1 MSDEPDR
8 ITPNL
13 GPQSDFLSTAAD
25 VAIYGGAAGGG
36 KSYGLLMDV
45 VRGVYKPGFN
55 AVIFRR
61 KRGNLSEIW
70 GDAQDLYGE
79 AFPEAEFLHSR
90 PYRVRFPSGAT
101 LKLMHLHKEE
111 NKEDHKGAQYDFI
124 GFDELTEFTQSQFS
138 YLLTRNRT
146 TNDGVTPWVRAT
158 TNPKKNSWV
167 RQWVDPYIDDDG
179 FPIEEKCGEIMH
191 FTADDDGDIRWVSS
205 DWSKK
210 VEGSDSIIVRPTS
223 FTFIA
228 ATLEDNPELLEKNPN
243 YASQL
248 HNQSRV
254 VRMQLLR
261 GNWDAEQ
268 RGGPFK
274 HHSIQTKK
282 REELPDLTGE
292 VRYWDLAD
300 TEPHPDNPEPC
311 HTAGLRVAVI
321 ERMWTVCMFDGDEE
335 DEPCYFW
342 EQGRRD
348 GECPRCGRE
357 TLDSQTREVVIV
369 TGADW
374 FRLSGSK
381 KRERMQRV
389 ARSDGTGVTIGVEQ
403 EPGATGKESA
413 RDYEEEVFG
422 PEYHVVSDR
431 PTGKKEN
438 RIASVTGHAEQGRLW
453 VVDAPWSRDFID
465 ALEAL
470 DPKDVADALAGGYRL
485 AKEATVDATVHFF

>member
-8 ITPNL
+8 ITPNP

-36 KSYGLLMDV
+36 KTFALLLDV
-45 VRGVYKPGFN
+45 TRGVHKPDFN

-61 KRGNLSEIW
+61 QSTELDSLWKEAKSIY
-70 GDAQDLYGE
+70 GD
-79 AFPEAEFLHSR
+79 AFPEAEFVTR

-101 LKLMHLHKEE
+101 LKLTHL
-111 NKEDHKGAQYDFI
+111 NQEDDKRRHKGAEYDFI
-124 GFDELTEFTQSQFS
+124 GFDELTGFTEAQFT

-146 TNDGVTPWVRAT
+146 TVGGVDPWVRGT
-158 TNPKKNSWV
+158 TNPDKNSWV
-167 RQWVDPYIDDDG
+167 REWVDPYIGDDGFAVDERCGKVKYFTIGDDDG
-179 FPIEEKCGEIMH
+179 
-191 FTADDDGDIRWVSS
+191 IRWVH
-205 DWSKK
+205 
-210 VEGSDSIIVRPTS
+210 EGWTGPDPDIVPTS

-228 ATLEDNPELLEKNPN
+228 ATLEDNPALLE
-243 YASQL
+243 ASPKYKSNL
-248 HNQSRV
+248 YNKRRV
-254 VRMQLLR
+254 DRQRLLR
-261 GNWDAEQ
+261 GNWDAQE

-431 PTGKKEN
+431 PTGKKES